1 MSNSLGMI
9 YLPVRLTLLAAEK
22 LRSKLSAVLLDTNT
36 ILFQSIT
43 IVVLGLGNA
52 PVLSIRVAPSR
63 ITAPV
68 LLIASVWFDK
78 EGRVDWKV
86 LVYPQVIVG
95 EINSNDIEAITAV
108 IAEGGNL
115 ISLDIFLV
123 DYWDTVQSIL
133 SSFKVRIGF
142 RNF

>member
-1 MSNSLGMI
+1 
-9 YLPVRLTLLAAEK
+9 
-22 LRSKLSAVLLDTNT
+22 
-36 ILFQSIT
+36 
-43 IVVLGLGNA
+43 VVLGLGNA
-52 PVLSIRVAPSR
+52 PVPSIRVAPSR

-68 LLIASVWFDK
+68 LLLASVWFDK

-123 DYWDTVQSIL
+123 DYWDTVLSIL

>member
-1 MSNSLGMI
+1 MSNSPGMI

-52 PVLSIRVAPSR
+52 PVPSIRVAPSR

-68 LLIASVWFDK
+68 LLLASVWFDK

-123 DYWDTVQSIL
+123 DYWDTVLSIL